1 LGSTLE
7 DFEGADEDGVAG
19 DGDGDGVG
27 IFEVSCALEALSPT
41 GTEGLR

>member
-7 DFEGADEDGVAG
+7 DFEGADEDGVA
-19 DGDGDGVG
+19 GDGDGVG